1 MFIRRA
7 SADGHGSVLAAVEPR
22 GQLGGIHD
30 VFPVQENLEIR
41 FPEGSLEHAAT
52 EQQVSLS
59 YTDEVKAL
67 LQDWAI
73 PDNRAYI

>member
-1 MFIRRA
+1 MMY
-7 SADGHGSVLAAVEPR
+7 DDH
-22 GQLGGIHD
+22 
-30 VFPVQENLEIR
+30 LEIR

-73 PDNRAYI
+73 PDNGAYLRGNPYEKNHFIAAVWFTGTFRLRTGNVA